1 MKPQRSDR
9 SHQASLDWQQEVVL
23 PANIPTERLLALL
36 KASDEMMES
45 VFRRSRQATLNALAS
60 SVKNVLEAEAAAIFL
75 VDEDSPSELILSA
88 YKLDKPYQI
97 EKLRLKIQDVPKGGV
112 TGYIAHKG
120 EIVRLHGAA
129 LRGHPNNAGAATDHL
144 CSGQGF
150 SILGIPLKD
159 RKGRVLGVAKVDNKK
174 GPDGTVGET
183 AFFDEVD
190 EFIARVLVNKIVL
203 VLESLRNFGALR
215 DLMDAMHHAK
225 SLDDILN
232 DILRTGMRLIGA
244 DRGDFVWW
252 DTSKLKLV
260 SAAQYGTEGLVLG
273 EVPPE
278 QSVVYEVWRTGES
291 ALIGDV
297 LSDEKYRDIYYEV
310 QPSTR
315 SEIAVR
321 LEFEGKPVGVLNAE
335 SSKFNWF
342 YKYDLELLQLLAQ
355 YATVAAKVIGEEAAF
370 RGIVQRLTERAPSK
384 EEVLTNILLSVANS
398 FGFEAGVIFIADY
411 ERDILQGS
419 ATVGCDD
426 LPIDPKSFEYSLNDI
441 ALVTKVLRECKGY
454 FSSNPEADPEVNPK
468 GVEAF
473 QIDGPLVGVPLVY
486 RDKPVGVLVSWSRR
500 ENHPT
505 QKHIESLKPFAALAG
520 TTIALSELEY
530 ERTKVLLKIGNI
542 LDQMQ
547 TELNLKK
554 NLASIL
560 SGIQEA
566 GFDRVR
572 VFEFQEESQSF
583 IGLGSIGMESVEMV
597 EGYRVFA
604 EKNQYIRDTVQ
615 IWSTDRKA
623 KLYDS
628 SMFGP
633 DPDAAALQKN
643 PELPWAV
650 IPLVTNDK
658 LYGYISADNSRT
670 KRLILED
677 SLQYLTLYGALACQA
692 IVNRQTI
699 DLLSARKLRDEF
711 LQRMGHIFGSNASSL
726 KIMIKNLESGVI
738 DYSQFMIVYLPA
750 ILKINNEYLALG
762 RRMRDFAALGEDTRL
777 TIESVSLERLVRA
790 SIERLREPATA
801 RSIRFEKTFP
811 SILLWRVDKVRASS
825 AVDAL
830 LENAIKF
837 SPVGKTVHVL
847 VEASEGAARII
858 VRDEGGGIPD
868 EELRF
873 VFDSFY
879 RATNAKNSHIE
890 GTGLGLS
897 IVARTMELHG
907 GSAKVR
913 NHPEGGTEFTL
924 EFPERSES
932 SKHG

>member
-1 MKPQRSDR
+1 
-9 SHQASLDWQQEVVL
+9 
-23 PANIPTERLLALL
+23 
-36 KASDEMMES
+36 MMES
-45 VFRRSRQATLNALAS
+45 VFRQSRQDTLNTLAL
-60 SVKNVLEAEAAAIFL
+60 SVKSLLEAEAAAIFL
-75 VDEDSPSELILSA
+75 VDEASPSELLLSA
-88 YKLDKPYQI
+88 YKLDKPFQI
-97 EKLRLKIQDVPKGGV
+97 EKLRLKIQDVPKGGM

-129 LRGHPNNAGAATDHL
+129 LRQHPNNAGASSAHL
-144 CSGQGF
+144 ISGQGF

-159 RKGRVLGVAKVDNKK
+159 RKGRVLGLAKVDNKK
-174 GPDGTVGET
+174 GPDGAVGET

-232 DILRTGMRLIGA
+232 DILSTGMRLIGA

-252 DTSKLKLV
+252 DASKHKLV
-260 SAAQYGTEGLVLG
+260 VAAQYGTEGLVLR
-273 EVPPE
+273 EMPTE
-278 QSVVYEVWRTGES
+278 QSVTYEVWRTGES

-297 LSDEKYRDIYYEV
+297 LSDEKYRDKYYEV

-321 LEFEGKPVGVLNAE
+321 LEFEGKPIGVLNAE
-335 SSKFNWF
+335 SSKYYWFNNH
-342 YKYDLELLQLLAQ
+342 DLELLQLLAQ
-355 YATVAAKVIGEEAAF
+355 YATVAAKVIGEEVDF
-370 RGIVQRLTERAPSK
+370 RGIVQRLTERSPSK

-411 ERDILQGS
+411 ERDILHGS

-426 LPIDPKSFEYSLNDI
+426 LLIDPKSFKYSLNEV
-441 ALVTKVLRECKGY
+441 ALVTKVLRECTGY
-454 FSSNPEADPEVNPK
+454 FSSNPKADPEVNPK

-473 QIDGPLVGVPLVY
+473 RIDGPLVGVPLVY

-530 ERTKVLLKIGNI
+530 QRTKVLRKIGNI

-583 IGLGSIGMESVEMV
+583 IGLSSIGMESVE
-597 EGYRVFA
+597 GYRIFA
-604 EKNQYIRDTVQ
+604 DKNQYIRHTVQ
-615 IWSTDRKA
+615 IWSTDRRA
-623 KLYDS
+623 RLYDS

-633 DPDAAALQKN
+633 DPDAVALRKN

-670 KRLILED
+670 KRAILED

-726 KIMIKNLESGVI
+726 RIMVKNLESGVI
-738 DYSQFMIVYLPA
+738 DYSRFMVVYLPA

-762 RRMRDFAALGEDTRL
+762 QRMRDFAALGEDTKL
-777 TIESVSLERLVRA
+777 NIETVSLERLVRD
-790 SIERLREPATA
+790 SIERLKGPAMA
-801 RSIRFEKTFP
+801 RDIRFEKTIP
-811 SILLWRVDKVRASS
+811 SIPLWHIDKARVSS

-837 SPVGKTVHVL
+837 SSVGQIVRVL
-847 VEASEGAARII
+847 VEASEGTARII

-873 VFDSFY
+873 VFDSFF
-879 RATNAKNSHIE
+879 RASNAKNAHIE

-913 NHPEGGTEFTL
+913 NHPEGGAEFTL

-932 SKHG
+932 IKHD